1 MVNRK
6 SLRKSI
12 KRLRKSI
19 KVQNNMKR
27 LFTKSL
33 NKSNYAGKT
42 KRKKRRK
49 TQRGRRKTQRGR
61 RKTQRGRKKRKIN
74 QDACVQVIKI

>member
-19 KVQNNMKR
+19 KVQNNANRAYIRSIK
-27 LFTKSL
+27 LEI
-33 NKSNYAGKT
+33 AGKT
-42 KRKKRRK
+42 KRRKRKKRRK
-49 TQRGRRKTQRGR
+49 TQRGGKGKRRRRKRAK
-61 RKTQRGRKKRKIN
+61 KTCG
-74 QDACVQVIKI
+74 CMGH